1 MDPNIPPPSNNT
13 NANLSDSFKQGV
25 TSVSDGVSG
34 AYTNVTNSLSNGAD
48 YVNDSIS
55 SFGSKEASP
64 GAEPGFLQSNTLLAK
79 FAFLVLVLI
88 VFLFLVDLGIKLI
101 GYFTRPK
108 NNPYLVSGTMNA
120 SSELVISQD
129 PNNSTTIDILRSN
142 NQPGGIEFTWCV
154 WIYINDIN
162 PSSAGL
168 QNMNVFNKGNG
179 TYNPDGF
186 ASVLNGPGLYI
197 DNINS
202 ELVVLM
208 NTVSIL
214 NPTEILVIQNMP
226 LQKWFQ
232 CAIRLQNT
240 ILDVYINGVIAGRL
254 TLSDVPNQNYEDV
267 NICRNGG
274 FNGNI
279 ADLRYF
285 DRALSVFEINNIVI
299 WGRNT
304 SATSASNA
312 NDATGFPYYLSNLWY
327 NSNY

>member
-1 MDPNIPPPSNNT
+1 MDPNAPPPST
-13 NANLSDSFKQGV
+13 SDSASLSNSFKDGV
-25 TSVSDGVSG
+25 TSV
-34 AYTNVTNSLSNGAD
+34 TNSVSNAYGSVTDSLSSGSE
-48 YVNDSIS
+48 YVKDSIS
-55 SFGSKEASP
+55 SFGSKYASP

-79 FAFLVLVLI
+79 FAFLILVLI
-88 VFLFLVDLGIKLI
+88 AFLFLVDLGIKVI
-101 GYFTRPK
+101 GYFSRPK

-120 SSELVISQD
+120 SNELVISQD
-129 PNNSTTIDILRSN
+129 PNNSTTVPILRSN

-162 PSSAGL
+162 TSTVGP
-168 QNMNVFNKGNG
+168 QYMNVFNKGNG
-179 TYNPDGF
+179 TYDASGF

-208 NTVSIL
+208 NTVSSL
-214 NPTEILVIQNMP
+214 NPTETLTIQNMP
-226 LQKWFQ
+226 LRKWFQ
-232 CAIRLQNT
+232 CAIRLENT
-240 ILDVYINGVIAGRL
+240 ILDVYINGVIAGRM
-254 TLSDVPNQNYEDV
+254 TLQDVPNQNYEDI

-304 SATSASNA
+304 KSSSSSGS

-327 NSNY
+327 NTNY

>member
-1 MDPNIPPPSNNT
+1 MDPNISHPSENT
-13 NANLSDSFKQGV
+13 SEGLSDSFKEGISSI
-25 TSVSDGVSG
+25 TEGVSSAYSNVSNSISSG
-34 AYTNVTNSLSNGAD
+34 AQYI
-48 YVNDSIS
+48 NDSIG
-55 SFGSKEASP
+55 SFGSREVSPDASP
-64 GAEPGFLQSNTLLAK
+64 SFLQSNTIVAK
-79 FAFLVLVLI
+79 FAFLILVLI
-88 VFLFLVDLGIKLI
+88 AFLFLVDLGIKLI
-101 GYFTRPK
+101 GYFSRPK
-108 NNPYLVSGTMNA
+108 SNPYLVSGTMNA

-129 PNNSTTIDILRSN
+129 PNNSTTINILRSN

-162 PSSAGL
+162 PSPNGI
-168 QNMNVFNKGNG
+168 QYMNVFNKGNG
-179 TYNPDGF
+179 TYDASGF
-186 ASVLNGPGLYI
+186 ATVLNGPGLYI
-197 DNINS
+197 DNVNA

-208 NTVSIL
+208 NTVSSV
-214 NPTEILVIQNMP
+214 NPTEKMTIQNMP
-226 LQKWFQ
+226 LRKWFQ
-232 CAIRLQNT
+232 CAIRLENT
-240 ILDVYINGVIAGRL
+240 ILDVYINGVISGRL
-254 TLSDVPNQNYEDV
+254 TLQDVPKQNYEDI

-304 SATSASNA
+304 KSSSSSNT